1 MSRRSSNVVKAISGA
16 LIASGI
22 ILTIIALID
31 PLNVQSDKESVYR
44 LTVDRIYVSPGR
56 YAHSTVTTYPDLMTE
71 AACLQA
77 MYGHI
82 KVMQMP
88 YYRVEGMCTNM
99 KTGEVL
105 SEVSENNPDQKNP

>member
-1 MSRRSSNVVKAISGA
+1 MNERLENAIPAGA
-16 LIASGI
+16 AALTCCA
-22 ILTIIALID
+22 LTILFVVAID
-31 PLNVQSDKESVYR
+31 PFKTQSVKETVYR
-44 LTVDRIYVSPGR
+44 LTVDRTYGSPGR
-56 YAHSTVTTYPDLMTE
+56 DAHSTVTTYPDLMTE

-82 KVMQMP
+82 KVMEMP
-88 YYRVEGMCTNM
+88 YYRVEGLCTNM

>member
-1 MSRRSSNVVKAISGA
+1 MSYRASTTGFVSMACVAAIG
-16 LIASGI
+16 LIAFAVTVVSTDG
-22 ILTIIALID
+22 A
-31 PLNVQSDKESVYR
+31 DKESVYR

-56 YAHSTVTTYPDLMTE
+56 YAHSTVTTYPDLMIE

-99 KTGEVL
+99 KTGQVL